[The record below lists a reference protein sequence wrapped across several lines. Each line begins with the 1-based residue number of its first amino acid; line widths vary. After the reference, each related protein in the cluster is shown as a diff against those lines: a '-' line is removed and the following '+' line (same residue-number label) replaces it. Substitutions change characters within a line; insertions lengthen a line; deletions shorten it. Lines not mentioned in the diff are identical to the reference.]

1 MTAVAGVD
9 DVAVTIGLGDVG
21 TRIGTVNMTAVSD
34 VDDEAVKCGGVR
46 CL

>member
-21 TRIGTVNMTAVSD
+21 TRIGTVNMTSD